1 MKTGDYVYIALYK
14 NTKMGDFVNIIEATE
29 KAVKIKN
36 DEFSYSLWIPRSAI
50 ETIPNRTEAYSI
62 KTWFLK
68 NITDKVWKRNIFG
81 C

>member
-1 MKTGDYVYIALYK
+1 MKKGDYVYIALYQ

-36 DEFSYSLWIPRSAI
+36 DEFAYSLWIPKSAV
-50 ETIPNRTEAYSI
+50 ELIPNRTDAYSI
-62 KTWFLK
+62 KKWFLK